1 MDDNVES
8 SFPAYT
14 GQPNCFPSPKM
25 GEFFFFVCV
34 CVVPSALVGSVYA
47 VISDNFISVMREL
60 SVRSSE
66 PICFDTR
73 RVVVGVL
80 TAVIVGEVHGPP
92 LKGK

>member
-1 MDDNVES
+1 MDENVES

-14 GQPNCFPSPKM
+14 RQPNCFPSPKM
-25 GEFFFFVCV
+25 GEIFNFCV

-60 SVRSSE
+60 SVSSE

>member
-1 MDDNVES
+1 
-8 SFPAYT
+8 
-14 GQPNCFPSPKM
+14 M
-25 GEFFFFVCV
+25 GEIFNFCV

-60 SVRSSE
+60 SVSSE